1 MLEIKIDLKFNTMKL
16 IREPENIE
24 FEVDSRP
31 ITAAEKKQIS
41 DVIAFYKKTGKIKKI
56 ALRLSK
62 EKISE

>member
-1 MLEIKIDLKFNTMKL
+1 MKL